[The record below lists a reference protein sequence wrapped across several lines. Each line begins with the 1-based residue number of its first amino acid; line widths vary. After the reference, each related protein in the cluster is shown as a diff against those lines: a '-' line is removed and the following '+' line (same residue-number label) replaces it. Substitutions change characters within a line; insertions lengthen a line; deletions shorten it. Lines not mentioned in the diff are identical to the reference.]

1 MNEVIAEVENLS
13 AEISQVVEDVENI
26 SNEVEVISGIIEK
39 VSRDASMDNLKV
51 ADLSEVTESTETP
64 SDIINL
70 RKNINYVSGSDSP
83 STEGPDENF
92 SDSDPERDLNDPI
105 SDFEEENSVSYSG
118 ERQFIRVPDDDTTP
132 TSESISR
139 LPTKSEHSEEIVKIE
154 ANDLELENEV
164 KANSSGQDT
173 GRLLDEA
180 KEVKKI
186 VEKLETEKMS
196 DEESSEQNEPSY
208 QQTQVEDENDLF
220 ENDSNIKPAEN
231 MVENPK
237 DQETS
242 QVSEIDITSVTAEN
256 IEVNQEVTFDDSDTV
271 QMQKN
276 DNEDLEINDSNLE
289 TTDVLKET
297 DEKFEISE
305 ESEKKDIK
313 TQVIEIESKITEMT
327 QEATE
332 GVSKMEVAEATE
344 VTVATEVTEAKTNNL
359 TEPEDVEVIE
369 PFGSAQE
376 VETENNDETTE
387 IRKENLVVTP
397 DILITESEKD
407 EGSEKENEVKD
418 IIIQEPE
425 VCNMDVR
432 ENETH
437 EPDAIEV
444 ESSDIGVQENEST
457 NVVTNQEENEAVLIE
472 NIDTTPLDTSETS
485 RQSGLLE
492 TILNEDESK
501 TEFENQIESKSDVKT
516 DQGIQDESVTN
527 CVDEIET
534 VNTVNIASLP
544 EEENVEAEEPNDVQ
558 RAFETDSIVK
568 SKIDLENVYESNVMT
583 EVDDL
588 DLDSSKP
595 DIEPMT
601 VEEQS
606 FLLSKSIVEEDVIAK
621 VDIDEV
627 ITDIV
632 EVTAADVTSEIIC
645 EMTSQRIQDSENEG
659 VSEVLL
665 IPCQTGN
672 LDLSPETEPTQS
684 EDTQITV
691 EQIASQDSIDTSQS
705 TSLTTYEKTDPVN
718 DNDYQSSGK
727 FEKDKRVRLILDFF
741 YSLDIFRK

>member
-164 KANSSGQDT
+164 SLNHPSGQDT

-180 KEVKKI
+180 KEIKKI
-186 VEKLETEKMS
+186 VEKLETEKIS
-196 DEESSEQNEPSY
+196 DEGLPEEKEPSY
-208 QQTQVEDENDLF
+208 QQREVNDENDLF
-220 ENDSNIKPAEN
+220 ENYSDIKPAEN
-231 MVENPK
+231 TVENPK
-237 DQETS
+237 DQETA

-256 IEVNQEVTFDDSDTV
+256 IEVNQEVTFDDQDTV
-271 QMQKN
+271 QMQKT
-276 DNEDLEINDSNLE
+276 DNVDLEINASNLE
-289 TTDVLKET
+289 TTDVMKET
-297 DEKFEISE
+297 NEKLEISE
-305 ESEKKDIK
+305 ESEKVDIK
-313 TQVIEIESKITEMT
+313 NHVIEIESGITDMT
-327 QEATE
+327 QEAPE
-332 GVSKMEVAEATE
+332 GVSTTVTDTKTDTFTESEEVEI
-344 VTVATEVTEAKTNNL
+344 VK
-359 TEPEDVEVIE
+359 PID
-369 PFGSAQE
+369 SAQE
-376 VETENNDETTE
+376 VLTENNDENTE
-387 IRKENLVVTP
+387 ILNENLVVTP

-407 EGSEKENEVKD
+407 DGSEIENELKD

-425 VCNMDVR
+425 VRNKDVR

-444 ESSDIGVQENEST
+444 KSSNIGLQENEST
-457 NVVTNQEENEAVLIE
+457 KVLTNREENETVLIE
-472 NIDTTPLDTSETS
+472 SIDTTTLDPSEKS
-485 RQSGLLE
+485 GQSGLLE
-492 TILNEDESK
+492 TILNESK
-501 TEFENQIESKSDVKT
+501 TESENHIESVSDVET
-516 DQGIQDESVTN
+516 DQGIKDESAKKS
-527 CVDEIET
+527 VDEIET

-544 EEENVEAEEPNDVQ
+544 EEENVETKKSDDEQ
-558 RAFETDSIVK
+558 RAFENGSIVK
-568 SKIDLENVYESNVMT
+568 SKTDQENVNESKVTIEGNDLELESPNP
-583 EVDDL
+583 E
-588 DLDSSKP
+588 
-595 DIEPMT
+595 IEPMT
-601 VEEQS
+601 LEEQS
-606 FLLSKSIVEEDVIAK
+606 LLLSRNIVEEDVIAK
-621 VDIDEV
+621 IDIDEV

-632 EVTAADVTSEIIC
+632 EVTAANVTSEVIC
-645 EMTSQRIQDSENEG
+645 ELTSQRMQDSETEA

-665 IPCQTGN
+665 IPCQTGT

-727 FEKDKRVRLILDFF
+727 FEK
-741 YSLDIFRK
+741 

>member
-1 MNEVIAEVENLS
+1 MESLPAEKELEVNEVIAEVENLS

-154 ANDLELENEV
+154 TNDLELENGV
-164 KANSSGQDT
+164 SVNHSSGQDT

-196 DEESSEQNEPSY
+196 DEELPDQKEPSY
-208 QQTQVEDENDLF
+208 QQTYVKDENDLF
-220 ENDSNIKPAEN
+220 ENDFETKPAEN

-242 QVSEIDITSVTAEN
+242 LVSEIDITTITAEN
-256 IEVNQEVTFDDSDTV
+256 IKVNHEVTFNDQDTV
-271 QMQKN
+271 QIDKN
-276 DNEDLEINDSNLE
+276 ENKDLEINDSNLE
-289 TTDVLKET
+289 TTDFIKKTNEEL
-297 DEKFEISE
+297 EINE
-305 ESEKKDIK
+305 ESEKEDIK
-313 TQVIEIESKITEMT
+313 NHVIEIESEITEMT
-327 QEATE
+327 PEASE
-332 GVSKMEVAEATE
+332 GESKI
-344 VTVATEVTEAKTNNL
+344 EVTEAKTNTL
-359 TEPEDVEVIE
+359 TESEKVVIIE
-369 PFGSAQE
+369 PMDSAQE
-376 VETENNDETTE
+376 VETENNDEITE
-387 IRKENLVVTP
+387 IQKENLVVTP

-407 EGSEKENEVKD
+407 ENSEIETEVKD
-418 IIIQEPE
+418 IIIEEPE
-425 VCNMDVR
+425 VCNKNVR

-444 ESSDIGVQENEST
+444 EPSNIGFQGNEST
-457 NVVTNQEENEAVLIE
+457 KAVTNREENEAVLIE
-472 NIDTTPLDTSETS
+472 SIDTTPLDPSETS
-485 RQSGLLE
+485 GQSGLLE
-492 TILNEDESK
+492 TILNQNESK
-501 TEFENQIESKSDVKT
+501 TEFENQIWPKSDVET
-516 DQGIQDESVTN
+516 DQGIKDESTTKTLY
-527 CVDEIET
+527 EIET
-534 VNTVNIASLP
+534 VYTVNSASSP
-544 EEENVEAEEPNDVQ
+544 EEENVETEESNDEQ
-558 RAFETDSIVK
+558 KAFETGSIVTSENDK
-568 SKIDLENVYESNVMT
+568 KNLNESKVTIEGN
-583 EVDDL
+583 DL
-588 DLDSSKP
+588 DLDSP
-595 DIEPMT
+595 NPEIEPMT
-601 VEEQS
+601 LEEQS
-606 FLLSKSIVEEDVIAK
+606 LLLSRNIVEEDVIAK

-632 EVTAADVTSEIIC
+632 EVTAANVTSEVIC
-645 EMTSQRIQDSENEG
+645 EMTSQQIKDSGTEA

-727 FEKDKRVRLILDFF
+727 FEKD
-741 YSLDIFRK
+741 